1 MNNKPTYSLFKNAGY
16 ALEGLIH
23 AFKTEGSFKL
33 EVFFTIPLLLVLYLA
48 PFTLSAKLALLITL
62 ILIMIVELL
71 NSAVEN
77 VVDLVTQD
85 IHPLAKSAKDIGA
98 TAVLFSVILHITVW
112 VIVLNDTFELF

>member
-1 MNNKPTYSLFKNAGY
+1 MNNKPTYSLFKNARY
-16 ALEGLIH
+16 ALEGLVH
-23 AFKTEGSFKL
+23 AFKTETSFKL
-33 EVFFTIPLLLVLYLA
+33 EVFFTFPIMIAIYLLPFAFSSKLILV
-48 PFTLSAKLALLITL
+48 TTL

-98 TAVLFSVILHITVW
+98 TAVLFTLILHGIIW
-112 VIVLNDTFELF
+112 VMVLNDTFKLF